1 MPITIHTVHIAYSHS
16 CLLRQSVVHDTQNPC
31 KLIKDGPQKSIPFLR
46 PPPLGQPAS
55 YLCYS
60 SKVPANVHTLD
71 VLGHTKLHTCTHMYM
86 SRAQKVRNHIK
97 IGQVPCADTQGIST
111 RVVMEGVHIIRHACT
126 LYNTC
131 SNVPARAVFADAEVL
146 PRATSSML
154 PVIHSFKPR
163 YKSICI

>member
-1 MPITIHTVHIAYSHS
+1 MTPRILASSSRMPPKRA
-16 CLLRQSVVHDTQNPC
+16 LLFYAHHLWDNQLPLLFSDSAC
-31 KLIKDGPQKSIPFLR
+31 KCAHCGHFWPHQ
-46 PPPLGQPAS
+46 
-55 YLCYS
+55 
-60 SKVPANVHTLD
+60 VTHVHTH
-71 VLGHTKLHTCTHMYM
+71 VYM
-86 SRAQKVRNHIK
+86 CNLVCMSCAQKVRNHSK